1 MWGASRSCCCCVLVY
16 FPALVLSDCN
26 QTGDDTCKW
35 RGDALWSKL
44 WGNQTRHLWEFWLL
58 VKEQLD
64 SFKFTAAILPDKRAE
79 RVINFS
85 EAGHFSFRLFFPFLF
100 LLSECVRATQTSAH
114 LCCYKACKMKCAILC
129 CPEKKCKMWRHQK
142 KSLLYNT
149 ASQNQSFCLTQ
160 QFTCN
165 SGHVSFFSSYERQR
179 NMRPSEAKPNRH
191 IIRSWC

>member
-1 MWGASRSCCCCVLVY
+1 MTPVSGEVTLCDLNSEEIKPGISESFDCLSKNNLTASNS
-16 FPALVLSDCN
+16 
-26 QTGDDTCKW
+26 
-35 RGDALWSKL
+35 
-44 WGNQTRHLWEFWLL
+44 
-58 VKEQLD
+58 QL
-64 SFKFTAAILPDKRAE
+64 P
-79 RVINFS
+79 FS
-85 EAGHFSFRLFFPFLF
+85 
-100 LLSECVRATQTSAH
+100 QTSELNVSSTFQRQDTFLSGFFSPSFFFCRSALERLKPQH
-114 LCCYKACKMKCAILC
+114 ISAVTKPARWNVPFHAARRKSVKCGDT
-129 CPEKKCKMWRHQK
+129 KK